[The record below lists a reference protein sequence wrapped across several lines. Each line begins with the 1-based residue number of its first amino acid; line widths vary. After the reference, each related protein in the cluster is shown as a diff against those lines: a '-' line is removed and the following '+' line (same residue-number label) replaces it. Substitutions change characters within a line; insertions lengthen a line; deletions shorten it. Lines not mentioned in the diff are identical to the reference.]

1 MPNKPTARKAPRVS
15 FGTRGTGTTPVNPS
29 DSSASSSTANVFDD
43 IGPNQ
48 PVDIPDSG
56 VVTVVPFGDVES
68 ETVGGGGI
76 RKSSRIKKRA
86 SGGAIKSASSRADG
100 CAMRGKTKG
109 RII

>member
-1 MPNKPTARKAPRVS
+1 MPNKPTARRTPKVN
-15 FGTRGTGTTPVNPS
+15 FGTTNTAPLGSGGKN
-29 DSSASSSTANVFDD
+29 ASNSTAVGFDD
-43 IGPNQ
+43 IGPNE

-56 VVTVVPFGDVES
+56 VVTVVPFEDVES

-109 RII
+109 RIV

>member
-29 DSSASSSTANVFDD
+29 DSNASSSTANVFDD

-48 PVDIPDSG
+48 LVDTSEDI
-56 VVTVVPFGDVES
+56 TIVPFEDEES

-76 RKSSRIKKRA
+76 RKSNRIKKRA

-100 CAMRGKTKG
+100 IAQRGKTRGKMC
-109 RII
+109 